1 MGNCEASGDRY
12 PTLLYYSASWPNPL
26 KHTADI
32 VEHGNL
38 FDQRFNL
45 LLESQMGGVLFHV
58 IISIIRVFELHN
70 ESMCHTILVR
80 EVSP

>member
-12 PTLLYYSASWPNPL
+12 PTLLYNSASWPNPL

-38 FDQRFNL
+38 LDQRFNL

-58 IISIIRVFELHN
+58 VISIIRVFELHN
-70 ESMCHTILVR
+70 ESMCHAILVR